1 MKSNLNKK
9 VVHIITRFDKGGSA
23 ENTLLTILG
32 LNEEKYS
39 IVLIKGSSLESEMS
53 VEERLAVNQSLKTVE
68 ENNIKVINLSSLV
81 RKIAPLK
88 DIRALFTLFKILRKE
103 KPDIVHTHTSKA
115 GFLGR
120 WASFLARNP
129 IIIHTPHGHVFHSYF
144 GPVLTKIFVIAEKIS
159 SLITDKIITLTDR
172 ERDEH
177 VERKIASIKKF
188 VTIHSGVDLDRFIK
202 LNIDIKTKKKELN
215 IPQDYYVIGTI
226 GRLVPIKGHKYLI
239 AASKRIIEEFPKTV
253 FVFVGDGFLKSVLER
268 QAENLGIRKNIIFT
282 GWRKDVPEIL
292 FLFDILIF
300 PSLNEG
306 MGRVMIEGMSLEKP
320 IVASNVGG
328 ICNLIEHGKNGILV
342 PPRNPDALGKAIS
355 KLMRNKKLAEGL
367 GKIGEMEVYPK
378 FDASTMVKKID
389 DLYESLL
396 SKVN

>member
-1 MKSNLNKK
+1 M
-9 VVHIITRFDKGGSA
+9 
-23 ENTLLTILG
+23 
-32 LNEEKYS
+32 
-39 IVLIKGSSLESEMS
+39 
-53 VEERLAVNQSLKTVE
+53 
-68 ENNIKVINLSSLV
+68 
-81 RKIAPLK
+81 
-88 DIRALFTLFKILRKE
+88 
-103 KPDIVHTHTSKA
+103 
-115 GFLGR
+115 GR